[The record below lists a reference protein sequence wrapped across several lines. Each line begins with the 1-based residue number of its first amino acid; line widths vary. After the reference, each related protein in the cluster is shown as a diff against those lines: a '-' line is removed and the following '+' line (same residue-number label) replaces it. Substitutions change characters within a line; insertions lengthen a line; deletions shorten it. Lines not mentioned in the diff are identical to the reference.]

1 MTFTFD
7 GTPVEAREG
16 ESLGAALARAGID
29 SLGRRRD
36 GTPRA
41 VFCGIGVCQ
50 ECVVGVDGAPS
61 RRACMEMAVDGMV
74 VTSQDYGAPVPTPSS
89 IAAPAAIVARPQ
101 LLVVGAGPAGLAAA
115 RAAAL
120 CGARVTVVDERAKA
134 GGQFFKQRLGGE
146 QIDAQMRQGHDRI
159 AQVAALGVE
168 LVCDAAVWGPFG
180 PQQLAATVRGAQHV
194 FAPERLVLATGVYEL
209 GVPLPGWTLPGFV
222 TTGAAQSL
230 LRAHGVVPGRRVVV
244 AGNGPLNFQLAADLV
259 NAGVNLAAVVEASR
273 PSAQWT
279 SLARAA
285 SAAPGLIGQGVG
297 YLARLRRARVPI
309 HYGSVIVAA
318 HGAPRVEGCTVAP
331 IDASGRPDARAAT
344 RFDVDTV
351 CVGYGFLP
359 ANEIARGLGCRHSV
373 DSRGQLATIVD
384 ADGLTTVPG
393 VYAVGDAVA
402 LRGAQAARCDGFI
415 AGCAVARS
423 LGMELPSS
431 VSSQL
436 ARARRELA
444 RHLSFQRALWQAFSA
459 PAMRTQLAQRDT
471 IVCRCE
477 NVTCGAVEDAIG
489 RGAVTP
495 GAVKRRT
502 RAGMG
507 RCQGRYC
514 ESIVAALLPQSS
526 PTARDERFAFAPR
539 APIKPVRIRDL
550 V

>member
-1 MTFTFD
+1 
-7 GTPVEAREG
+7 
-16 ESLGAALARAGID
+16 
-29 SLGRRRD
+29 
-36 GTPRA
+36 
-41 VFCGIGVCQ
+41 
-50 ECVVGVDGAPS
+50 
-61 RRACMEMAVDGMV
+61 
-74 VTSQDYGAPVPTPSS
+74 
-89 IAAPAAIVARPQ
+89 
-101 LLVVGAGPAGLAAA
+101 
-115 RAAAL
+115 
-120 CGARVTVVDERAKA
+120 
-134 GGQFFKQRLGGE
+134 
-146 QIDAQMRQGHDRI
+146 
-159 AQVAALGVE
+159 
-168 LVCDAAVWGPFG
+168 
-180 PQQLAATVRGAQHV
+180 
-194 FAPERLVLATGVYEL
+194 VYEL

-402 LRGAQAARCDGFI
+402 LRGAQRRAVTDSSRDARWRDRSGWSFRRAYRASSRVPARAGAALVVPARALAGVLGTRDAHAAR
-415 AGCAVARS
+415 A
-423 LGMELPSS
+423 
-431 VSSQL
+431 
-436 ARARRELA
+436 A
-444 RHLSFQRALWQAFSA
+444 RHDRVPLRERH
-459 PAMRTQLAQRDT
+459 MR
-471 IVCRCE
+471 
-477 NVTCGAVEDAIG
+477 AVEDAIG
-489 RGAVTP
+489 RGAVT
-495 GAVKRRT
+495 
-502 RAGMG
+502 
-507 RCQGRYC
+507 
-514 ESIVAALLPQSS
+514 S
-526 PTARDERFAFAPR
+526 AP
-539 APIKPVRIRDL
+539 
-550 V
+550 